1 MKDGFDRRTVLVAMG
16 LVGVAAAVAVDT
28 MGAHRAAAPL
38 VPGLPQDLTAR
49 DYRVQSVGPVENGSF
64 LITLAADDGD
74 RFDVR
79 VCARDDAGPQGPA
92 RTAVA
97 DLFVVNDGGG
107 SAPTHERHGLATMA
121 LAEGLRA
128 HDGVLAGLGLVTLR
142 ARLDNQADLVVV

>member
-16 LVGVAAAVAVDT
+16 FVGVAAAVAVET
-28 MGAHRAAAPL
+28 TGARVAAPV
-38 VPGLPQDLTAR
+38 VPRLPQDLTAGG
-49 DYRVQSVGPVENGSF
+49 YRVESVGPVEHGSF
-64 LITLAADDGD
+64 LVTLAADDGD

-79 VCARDDAGPQGPA
+79 VCARDEAGPRGPA
-92 RTAVA
+92 RTDVA

-121 LAEGLRA
+121 LAERLRE